1 MADINTLKSLGIFLF
16 LTLFAQPRCY
26 ATGKRMAQMTN
37 YASGKHLKPEAHPMA
52 LLTII
57 LVAGKGLSQGTLS
70 QKI

>member
-1 MADINTLKSLGIFLF
+1 
-16 LTLFAQPRCY
+16 
-26 ATGKRMAQMTN
+26 MAQMTN